1 MKQIRTSLLSL
12 TLCILLIA
20 ASALCLTSCQ
30 STTPETPQSGDQ
42 STQTPTQN
50 EEAAT
55 PDEDDDA
62 IVIKGVGDKSFSFTV
77 VDGEGNETLYTI
89 KTDKTTVGDALL
101 ELGLIEGD
109 ESEYWLYVKKVDGIS
124 ADFEANGTYWAF
136 YVGGEYALSSVDT
149 TEITDGA
156 SYAFK
161 VERG

>member
-1 MKQIRTSLLSL
+1 MKQTLHRFLSL
-12 TLCILLIA
+12 TLTLLLIA
-20 ASALCLTSCQ
+20 ASATAVTSCQ

-55 PDEDDDA
+55 PDEEDDA

-77 VDGEGNETLYTI
+77 VDGEGNETLYTV
-89 KTDKTTVGDALL
+89 KTDQTTVGDALL

-109 ESEYWLYVKKVDGIS
+109 ESEYGLYVKKVDGIS

-136 YVGGEYALSSVDT
+136 YVDGEYALSGVDT

-156 SYAFK
+156 SYAFQ